1 MFDFYKDDMKHGGWK
16 NEQETQ
22 NKDHSFLSFKKGDM
36 VTNVII
42 GRDPKSGQQVVS
54 VMYYREKPLPF
65 KEF

>member
-1 MFDFYKDDMKHGGWK
+1 
-16 NEQETQ
+16 
-22 NKDHSFLSFKKGDM
+22 M

-42 GRDPKSGQQVVS
+42 GRDPKSGQPMMS